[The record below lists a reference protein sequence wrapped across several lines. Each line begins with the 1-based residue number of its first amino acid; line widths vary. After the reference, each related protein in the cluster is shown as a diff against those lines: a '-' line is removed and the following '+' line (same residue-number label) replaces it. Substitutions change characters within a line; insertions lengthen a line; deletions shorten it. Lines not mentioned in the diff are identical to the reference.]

1 MTLLHHET
9 TVDDPAAHDAEALI
23 EKARRRQRKRRLR
36 VGTTVIIAMVVTGV
50 TYAVARGPSSRAR
63 HPGVSSATSTA
74 PAERSGTLVAYVLNS
89 DSGTVTP
96 INTATNIAGRPIN
109 VGKRVAQY
117 IGVALD
123 GSTVYVGRD
132 GGTTA
137 SVTVVPI
144 NVGTNTAGSPVRVL
158 VTRLVGWG
166 CATTDATTPNGKTD
180 YVVVPSEGVVLP
192 ITVATSVVGKPIPV
206 PSGLSVIVIAKPT
219 TSPPGTHTS

>member
-1 MTLLHHET
+1 MTLIEEPRQAET
-9 TVDDPAAHDAEALI
+9 ELPDADALI
-23 EKARRRQRKRRLR
+23 EEARQRQRKRRLW
-36 VGTTVIIAMVVTGV
+36 VGTTVIIAMVVSGV
-50 TYAVARGPSSRAR
+50 TYAVASGPSSRAR
-63 HPGVSSATSTA
+63 HPGVSSPTSTA
-74 PAERSGTLVAYVLNS
+74 PAEQSGTLVAYVLNS

-96 INTATNIAGRPIN
+96 INTATDIAGRPIK

-117 IGVALD
+117 IGVAID
-123 GSTVYVGRD
+123 GSTVYVGRSAV
-132 GGTTA
+132 TA
-137 SVTVVPI
+137 IATVVPI

-180 YVVVPSEGVVLP
+180 YMVVPSEGVVLP

-219 TSPPGTHTS
+219 TSPPGTHTN